1 MIVASYIGRPNSTDE
16 YNENLFKLAQY
27 YNAKIGFENDRGDVI
42 SYAKRMRLL
51 QYLEEEFEIEYNSN
65 MPKSSV
71 KRGYG
76 MHMTPQRKAQG
87 ELYLRDWLKTQRG
100 RTMNGEYKL
109 NMHLIYDPALLEE
122 LIKYNRDGNFDR
134 AMALMVG
141 MYFLKEIEYK
151 QRAVKPVNDDSRS
164 FFKRITEFYK

>member
-1 MIVASYIGRPNSTDE
+1 
-16 YNENLFKLAQY
+16 
-27 YNAKIGFENDRGDVI
+27 
-42 SYAKRMRLL
+42 
-51 QYLEEEFEIEYNSN
+51 
-65 MPKSSV
+65 
-71 KRGYG
+71 
-76 MHMTPQRKAQG
+76 
-87 ELYLRDWLKTQRG
+87 
-100 RTMNGEYKL
+100 MNGEYKL